1 MGGRMNRAVR
11 TNHPGV
17 PGDRLLAWTFIGLP
31 VLGLLLFFGYPL
43 IVIGL
48 RSFLGQG
55 DVLSLAH
62 YRRLWTDPGLPRV
75 MLHTLWV
82 SGTTML
88 LTTVAALAIAMALHR
103 SRMKGKWLVRGVLIL
118 PLLAPSLVQGL
129 GLIFLFGRNG
139 LVHRLT
145 GLPTDI
151 YGFAGLVAADV
162 LYALPQAVLIISV
175 ALVRTDRR
183 YYDAAESMGAS
194 AWRQFI
200 DITLPQAKLGLL
212 SAAFVVFT
220 ITITDFGNAMVVGGS
235 YRVLASEIYNQVS
248 GQMDFGMG
256 ATIGMVLLL
265 PAILSLYIEHVASRQ
280 HNGSEHALPSE
291 APPGRGRD
299 AALSMT
305 CIGLLLP
312 VAVVLAT
319 VFYASFVKLWP
330 YDFSLTLAHYH
341 TNLPD
346 GYTPILTSLKISIA
360 VAIFGTLLLF
370 MLAIGMRRLSPALAR
385 IVAFLAMMPAAVP
398 GMIIGIGYVLAFN
411 HGPLSHWLYGS
422 LAIVALCNFY
432 HYHTQ
437 GFLTIS
443 TGLRTVPAALE
454 DATTC
459 LGGGPLQSTR
469 DAVLPFVAPALV
481 STFFLLFMQ
490 SMVTLSA
497 VIFLVTPE
505 LNLASVSVMQLNE
518 NGFISQAAAYSACIV
533 AVVAVALGL
542 MRLSTARIGIYLQ
555 QRGKLHVA

>member
-1 MGGRMNRAVR
+1 MNRR
-11 TNHPGV
+11 MRPGSTRV
-17 PGDRLLAWTFIGLP
+17 PGDRLLAWIFAGLP
-31 VLGLLLFFGYPL
+31 VTGLLLFFGYPL
-43 IVIGL
+43 AVIGL
-48 RSFLGQG
+48 RSILGDG
-55 DVLSLAH
+55 GAPTLDH
-62 YRRLWTDPGLPRV
+62 YRRLWTDPGLPEV

-82 SGTTML
+82 SVTTML
-88 LTTVAALAIAMALHR
+88 LTTAAALAIAMALHR
-103 SRMKGKWLVRGVLIL
+103 SRMKGKRLVRGALML

-139 LVHRLT
+139 LVHKLT

-151 YGFAGLVAADV
+151 YGFAGLVAADA
-162 LYALPQAVLIISV
+162 LYALPQAVLIVSV

-194 AWRQFI
+194 AWRQFV
-200 DITLPQAKLGLL
+200 DITLPQARLGLL

-220 ITITDFGNAMVVGGS
+220 VTITDFGNAMVVGGS
-235 YRVLASEIYNQVS
+235 YRVLATEIYNQVS

-265 PAILSLYIEHVASRQ
+265 PAILSLYIEHVAARQ
-280 HNGSEHALPSE
+280 HDGSEHALPAE

-299 AALSMT
+299 AALALACT
-305 CIGLLLP
+305 GLLLP
-312 VAVVLAT
+312 VVAVLAT
-319 VFYASFVKLWP
+319 VLYASFVKLWP
-330 YDFSLTLAHYH
+330 YNLGLTLAHYH

-346 GYTPILTSLKISIA
+346 GYTPILTSLEISVA
-360 VAIFGTLLLF
+360 VAVFGTALLF
-370 MLAIGMRRLSPALAR
+370 MLALGMRRLPPTLAR
-385 IVAFLAMMPAAVP
+385 VVSFLAAMPAAVP

-422 LAIVALCNFY
+422 MAIVALCNFY

-437 GFLTIS
+437 GFLAIS

-454 DATTC
+454 DTAAC
-459 LGGGPLQSTR
+459 LGGRPLQSIR

-505 LNLASVSVMQLNE
+505 LELASVSVMQLNE

-542 MRLSTARIGIYLQ
+542 MRLSTARIGVYLQ
-555 QRGKLHVA
+555 QRGKPHVA

>member
-1 MGGRMNRAVR
+1 MNHGVRANR
-11 TNHPGV
+11 PGV
-17 PGDRLLAWTFIGLP
+17 PRDRLLAWIFTGVP

-43 IVIGL
+43 AVISL
-48 RSFLGQG
+48 RSILGHDG
-55 DVLSLAH
+55 IPTLSH
-62 YRRLWTDPGLPRV
+62 YRRLWTDPGLPKV

-82 SGTTML
+82 SGATML
-88 LTTVAALAIAMALHR
+88 LTTAAALAIAMALHR
-103 SRMKGKWLVRGVLIL
+103 SRMKGKWLVRAVLML

-129 GLIFLFGRNG
+129 GLIFLLGRNG
-139 LVHRLT
+139 LVHKLT

-151 YGFAGLVAADV
+151 YGFTGLVAADV

-200 DITLPQAKLGLL
+200 DITLPQARLGLL
-212 SAAFVVFT
+212 SAAFVTFT
-220 ITITDFGNAMVVGGS
+220 ITVTDFGNAMVVGGP
-235 YRVLASEIYNQVS
+235 YRVLATEIYNQVS

-256 ATIGMVLLL
+256 ATIGMLLLL

-280 HNGSEHALPSE
+280 HGGSEHALPSE

-299 AALSMT
+299 AALSAA

-312 VAVVLAT
+312 VAAVLAT

-330 YDFSLTLAHYH
+330 YNLSLTLAHYH
-341 TNLPD
+341 TNLPG

-360 VAIFGTLLLF
+360 VAAFGTTILF
-370 MLAIGMRRLSPALAR
+370 MLALGMRRLPPVLAR
-385 IVAFLAMMPAAVP
+385 TVSFIATMPAAVP

-411 HGPLSHWLYGS
+411 HGPLSHWFYGS
-422 LAIVALCNFY
+422 AAIVALCNFY

-454 DATTC
+454 DTAAC
-459 LGGGPLQSTR
+459 FGALPFQSVR
-469 DAVLPFVAPALV
+469 DAVLPFVSPALV

-490 SMVTLSA
+490 SMVTISA
-497 VIFLVTPE
+497 VIFLVTPD
-505 LNLASVSVMQLNE
+505 LDLASVSVMQLNE
-518 NGFISQAAAYSACIV
+518 NGFISQAAAYSVCIV
-533 AVVAVALGL
+533 AVVASALGL

-555 QRGKLHVA
+555 QRRKPHVA